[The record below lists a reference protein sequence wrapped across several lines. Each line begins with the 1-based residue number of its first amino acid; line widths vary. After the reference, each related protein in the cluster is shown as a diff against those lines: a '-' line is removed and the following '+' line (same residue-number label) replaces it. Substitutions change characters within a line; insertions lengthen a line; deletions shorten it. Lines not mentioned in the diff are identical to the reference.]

1 MNVFWTEHALERA
14 RDRAMPAGFIENVR
28 AKVYARDWESWFEV
42 DDRAHPRSS
51 TGAAR
56 GLRENLLVCAPG
68 GWAVVRLDRDVYVVV
83 SVLTEEQYQF
93 NRSTL
98 WSPTPGRAREKLELE
113 ARGEREPLRF
123 SPFARLGRR
132 EP

>member
-14 RDRAMPAGFIENVR
+14 RDRAMPSGIIENVR
-28 AKVYARDWESWFEV
+28 AKGYARDWESWFEV
-42 DDRAHPRSS
+42 DPREHPRSS

-56 GLRENLLVCAPG
+56 GLRENLLVSAPG

-98 WSPTPGRAREKLELE
+98 WGSTKERAERLA
-113 ARGEREPLRF
+113 ARGAGQPLPLTHK
-123 SPFARLGRR
+123 PFARLK
-132 EP
+132 